1 MTPSTQ
7 NLNAKLSPRPR
18 KITLRVA
25 ASNRHLARPAS
36 SPRIRAAARRNTYRG
51 GYLIDV

>member
-1 MTPSTQ
+1 MTPSLQ

-18 KITLRVA
+18 KKTLRVA
-25 ASNRHLARPAS
+25 ATNRHLARPAS
-36 SPRIRAAARRNTYRG
+36 SPRIRAAAPSTYRG